1 MEPKSHEYKE
11 NVTDIVFLIVREI
24 LFFSFYQSVR
34 LISEYMYFFI
44 FVWKVNEKT
53 YPGYFLTMLFK
64 ECNQKRWLRSGQII
78 MFIR

>member
-1 MEPKSHEYKE
+1 MMYSLKAGVTSMEPKSHEYKE

-44 FVWKVNEKT
+44 FV
-53 YPGYFLTMLFK
+53 
-64 ECNQKRWLRSGQII
+64 
-78 MFIR
+78 